1 MRRILIAAGVLAIG
15 YLAGGMPGVAEEAK
29 PIDLASA
36 PAGDGNT
43 LMGML
48 GPWAYPGATWV
59 EGAEMADG
67 GNPKLQSVK
76 CKTVLVTPD
85 SFEDVTKY
93 YAEKLNID
101 KKGNDAVKKP
111 QLGGDGGR
119 SVTVIN
125 DSVFDEGDER
135 PVKLQVI
142 TVNKPESST
151 TLVISRAAEERET
164 HIAWSH
170 FKRVGGEK

>member
-1 MRRILIAAGVLAIG
+1 MRRILIAAGVMAIG
-15 YLAGGMPGVAEEAK
+15 FLAGGMLGVAEESK
-29 PIDLASA
+29 PVDLTSA
-36 PAGDGNT
+36 PAGDGT
-43 LMGML
+43 SLMGML
-48 GPWAYPGATWV
+48 SPWAYPDATWI
-59 EGAEMADG
+59 EGASMSDG
-67 GNPKLQSVK
+67 GNPKLPSVN

-93 YAEKLNID
+93 YGEKLNID
-101 KKGNDAVKKP
+101 EKGNDAVKKP

-119 SVTVIN
+119 SVTVVN

-170 FKRVGGEK
+170 FQRAPGEK

>member
-1 MRRILIAAGVLAIG
+1 MRRIAIAAGVLAIG
-15 YLAGGMPGVAEEAK
+15 FLAGGVLGVAEEGK
-29 PIDLASA
+29 PVDLASA
-36 PAGDGNT
+36 PAGDGT
-43 LMGML
+43 SLMGML

-67 GNPKLQSVK
+67 GMPKLQAVK

-85 SFEDVTKY
+85 SFEDVVKY

-101 KKGNDAVKKP
+101 EKGNDVVKKP
-111 QLGGDGGR
+111 QVGGDGGR

-135 PVKLQVI
+135 PVKLQI
-142 TVNKPESST
+142 IAVNKPDSST

-170 FKRVGGEK
+170 FQRVGGEK